1 MKGNLDRCITPKR
14 KQMMNLLAPTNFLF
28 HLHILLFSLLNS
40 SVRGCIMQSVQ
51 KDGLEYNVSSFTT
64 LVSFDYMVYFFLGK
78 TYVKS
83 PDV

>member
-1 MKGNLDRCITPKR
+1 MNGNLDRCITPKR
-14 KQMMNLLAPTNFLF
+14 KQMMNQLAPTKFLF
-28 HLHILLFSLLNS
+28 HLHILSFSLLNS

-51 KDGLEYNVSSFTT
+51 KDGLEHNVSSFTA
-64 LVSFDYMVYFFLGK
+64 LVSFDDMVYFFLGK